1 MLLDDEPDDQA
12 KKGLEDRL
20 CSLREAARQSKQLIT
35 RLQEAR
41 RNTRQEAMGSKDKK
55 KNRN

>member
-1 MLLDDEPDDQA
+1 MLDDEPDDQA